1 MIIYPFVVD
10 LISEKLREDLIL
22 AFDDPNYRPP
32 TLPTVALDVMKIS
45 GREDADVKEIVAVLE
60 RDQMLAATVLRLV
73 SSPLYAARKPITSLD
88 AAVVRLGVHAVRDAV
103 FEVALRQGVFG
114 VSKYGDTVASIA
126 KHSTLTAYLTRIVCR
141 HARIPGD
148 LAFICGLLHDVGF
161 AGLLLAVAHVE
172 RGAAPPLHLLW
183 RDVDALHERA
193 SLMLAERWGL
203 PQQVVEVVGHHH
215 HLHTGDTA
223 SIAAAV
229 SIADHLTEYFG
240 GSVLGPLVDGAPM
253 PGDSVGQFDLETA
266 IADLGMND
274 AQLKLIL
281 AEAERTIPDIA
292 VV

>member
-1 MIIYPFVVD
+1 LAD
-10 LISEKLREDLIL
+10 LISEKLREDLLI

-45 GREDADVKEIVAVLE
+45 GREDADVKEIVGLLE
-60 RDQMLAATVLRLV
+60 RDEMLAATVLRLV

-114 VSKYGDTVASIA
+114 TSEYGDTVATIA

-141 HARIPGD
+141 HARIGGE

-161 AGLLLAVAHVE
+161 AGLLLAVGHVE
-172 RGAAPPLHLLW
+172 RGAVPPLQLLW

-193 SLMLAERWGL
+193 SLMLTERWGL
-203 PQQVVEVVGHHH
+203 PSQVVEVVGHHH
-215 HLHTGDTA
+215 HLHTGETA
-223 SIAAAV
+223 RIAAAV

-240 GSVLGPLVDGAPM
+240 ASVMGPMVDGVPL
-253 PGDSVGQFDLETA
+253 PGDSVGAFDVETA

-281 AEAERTIPDIA
+281 AEAERTLPDIA
-292 VV
+292 VL

>member
-1 MIIYPFVVD
+1 MAD

-32 TLPTVALDVMKIS
+32 TLPAVALDVMKIS

-114 VSKYGDTVASIA
+114 VSKYGETVASIA

-141 HARIPGD
+141 HARISGD

-172 RGAAPPLHLLW
+172 RSAAPPLHLLW

-193 SLMLAERWGL
+193 SLILAERWGL

-223 SIAAAV
+223 RIAAAV

-240 GSVLGPLVDGAPM
+240 ASVLGPIVDGAPL
-253 PGDSVGQFDLETA
+253 PGDSVGAFDLETA
-266 IADLGMND
+266 IADLGMSD

-281 AEAERTIPDIA
+281 AEAERTLPDIA
-292 VV
+292 VL

>member
-1 MIIYPFVVD
+1 LPD
-10 LISEKLREDLIL
+10 LISENLREDLIL

-32 TLPTVALDVMKIS
+32 TLPTVALDLMKIS

-88 AAVVRLGVHAVRDAV
+88 AAVMRLGVHAVRDAV

-114 VSKYGDTVASIA
+114 VSRYGETVASIA

-141 HARIPGD
+141 HARISGD

-161 AGLLLAVAHVE
+161 SGLLLAVAHVE
-172 RGAAPPLHLLW
+172 RGAAPPLHSLW

-203 PQQVVEVVGHHH
+203 PQQVVEVIGHHH
-215 HLHTGDTA
+215 HLHTGETA

-240 GSVLGPLVDGAPM
+240 ASVVGPFVDGAPL
-253 PGDSVGQFDLETA
+253 PGDEVGAFDLETA
-266 IADLGMND
+266 LADLGMDD
-274 AQLKLIL
+274 AGLKLVL
-281 AEAERTIPDIA
+281 AEAERMLPDIA
-292 VV
+292 QL